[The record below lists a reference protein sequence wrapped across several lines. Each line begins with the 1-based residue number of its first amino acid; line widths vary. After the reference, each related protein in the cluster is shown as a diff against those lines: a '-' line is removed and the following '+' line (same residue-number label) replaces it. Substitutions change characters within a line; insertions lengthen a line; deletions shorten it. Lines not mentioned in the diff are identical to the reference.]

1 MAQRSELPSGGAF
14 AQSQFSRCAGAGHSV
29 SCNQVTVTGRS
40 LSTAGARENSTND
53 RRPRGWVSTITAAS
67 ASECQAKARSRCIV
81 SSAKRSTSSAAF
93 MARAGAADCPDVRAV
108 HSRSPVSPSRAAR
121 LCCADR
127 KRLQSRRHKVV
138 DQLIADIPTRP
149 PTDHVGDDGT
159 GIVRLGEGEVRD
171 EWLSRAENLAALAD
185 LPGQWIDKVHHRR
198 PPKKIVLDMASSE
211 SPTYGD
217 QEGSAYNGHF
227 GCTCYHPAFVFNQL
241 GDV

>member
-1 MAQRSELPSGGAF
+1 
-14 AQSQFSRCAGAGHSV
+14 
-29 SCNQVTVTGRS
+29 
-40 LSTAGARENSTND
+40 
-53 RRPRGWVSTITAAS
+53 
-67 ASECQAKARSRCIV
+67 
-81 SSAKRSTSSAAF
+81 
-93 MARAGAADCPDVRAV
+93 MARASAADCPDVRAV
-108 HSRSPVSPSRAAR
+108 HSRFPVSPSRAAR

-138 DQLIADIPTRP
+138 DQLIADISTRP

-159 GIVRLGEGEVRD
+159 GIVRLGEGEIRD
-171 EWLSRAENLAALAD
+171 EWLSRAENLAGLAD

>member
-1 MAQRSELPSGGAF
+1 
-14 AQSQFSRCAGAGHSV
+14 
-29 SCNQVTVTGRS
+29 
-40 LSTAGARENSTND
+40 
-53 RRPRGWVSTITAAS
+53 
-67 ASECQAKARSRCIV
+67 
-81 SSAKRSTSSAAF
+81 
-93 MARAGAADCPDVRAV
+93 
-108 HSRSPVSPSRAAR
+108 
-121 LCCADR
+121 
-127 KRLQSRRHKVV
+127 LQSGRHKVV

-198 PPKKIVLDMASSE
+198 PPKTIVLDMASSE

-241 GDV
+241 GDVYRCAVRGGNMHSADGWRVVLEPVIARYWDTVKRLYNWLITG